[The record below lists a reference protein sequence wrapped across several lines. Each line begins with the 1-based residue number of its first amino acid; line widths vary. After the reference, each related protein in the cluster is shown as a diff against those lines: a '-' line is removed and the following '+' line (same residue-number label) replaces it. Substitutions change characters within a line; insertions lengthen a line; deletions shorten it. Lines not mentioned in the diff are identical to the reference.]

1 MKLYV
6 MEFGRREKI
15 WAASYVVSFVAL
27 LGVGRLMELELGL
40 PAVLAFTVAFGIGY
54 IGNRRFSP

>member
-1 MKLYV
+1 

-15 WAASYVVSFVAL
+15 WAASYGLSVAGL
-27 LGVGRLMELELGL
+27 LGLGRLMELDFGL
-40 PAVLAFTVAFGIGY
+40 PAFLAFTVAFGIGY

>member
-1 MKLYV
+1 MKHCI

-15 WAASYVVSFVAL
+15 WAASYGLSLAGL
-27 LGVGRLMELELGL
+27 LGLGRLMELDFGF
-40 PAVLAFTVAFGIGY
+40 PALLAFTAAFGIGY